1 MIMQRKR
8 IHVMHVMYSF
18 SIGGLE
24 NVIAQLVNHLPVE
37 DFRHTIVALTTVSD
51 FSGRVHAPD
60 VRFVA
65 LNKPPGHAVPLYP
78 RIFRLMRELK
88 PDVTHT
94 CNLAGLELTP
104 LAWLAGVPL
113 RVHAEHGWDVHDLN
127 GTSLRYQR
135 VRRLYKP
142 FVTHY
147 VAVSRDLYSYLG
159 HAVRVPSSRRSLI
172 ANGVDTA
179 TFRPRSMGDA
189 ETPADFPFEPGSH
202 WIVGT
207 VGRMQAVKN
216 QPLLA
221 RAFVRMLSEHPA
233 AKRQARLVMLGDGP
247 LMGEVRS
254 VLAQAELVDHAWL
267 PGARDDVARL
277 MPLFDC
283 FALPSHAEGTSCT
296 LQEAMAC
303 GLPAVATAVGG
314 TPDLVAPGQT
324 GWLVPPADEASL
336 AEALWLAF
344 SDRER
349 SAAYGAAA
357 RAEAEKRFSLSTM
370 LRHYSSL
377 FGFAD
382 AKAAASEPT
391 TGVQA

>member
-1 MIMQRKR
+1 
-8 IHVMHVMYSF
+8 
-18 SIGGLE
+18 
-24 NVIAQLVNHLPVE
+24 
-37 DFRHTIVALTTVSD
+37 
-51 FSGRVHAPD
+51 
-60 VRFVA
+60 
-65 LNKPPGHAVPLYP
+65 
-78 RIFRLMRELK
+78 
-88 PDVTHT
+88 
-94 CNLAGLELTP
+94 
-104 LAWLAGVPL
+104 
-113 RVHAEHGWDVHDLN
+113 
-127 GTSLRYQR
+127 
-135 VRRLYKP
+135 
-142 FVTHY
+142 
-147 VAVSRDLYSYLG
+147 
-159 HAVRVPSSRRSLI
+159 
-172 ANGVDTA
+172 
-179 TFRPRSMGDA
+179 
-189 ETPADFPFEPGSH
+189 
-202 WIVGT
+202 
-207 VGRMQAVKN
+207 MQAVKN

-314 TPDLVAPGQT
+314 TPDLVAPGPT